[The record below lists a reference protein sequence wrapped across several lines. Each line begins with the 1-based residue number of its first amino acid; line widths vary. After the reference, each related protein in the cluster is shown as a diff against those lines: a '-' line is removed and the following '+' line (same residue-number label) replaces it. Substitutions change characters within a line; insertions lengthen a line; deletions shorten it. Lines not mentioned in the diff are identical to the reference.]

1 LVCLIISFTEILL
14 LNDEHF
20 VALRGP
26 FFTGIDL
33 IQPTDIH
40 MHQRDIQCERSD
52 VNSSTSAS
60 SVQPLENNIQT
71 KLLITIATNRTPE
84 KEKPCSQERS
94 VSHSPAMSS
103 DNKSSDS
110 KEKHDN
116 APEAVENS
124 TKISEAL
131 RPDLGAAEQAET
143 EESSKSQTKA
153 NYCRNVNRSE
163 LILLQPGQIS
173 HLHFPIGCN
182 VWWGLQF
189 QLDEKGATFNHG
201 TIHNVYFNFSSR
213 GFVYEVEQNDKTE
226 RIMLHE
232 EDIVYAPGS
241 PVYYFASKLLDDEAS
256 RIAGEVLY
264 CRTTTSSDNAKAV
277 KEYTLLTFGQ
287 NDKNQVMENVLPS
300 HIKFRS

>member
-1 LVCLIISFTEILL
+1 
-14 LNDEHF
+14 
-20 VALRGP
+20 
-26 FFTGIDL
+26 
-33 IQPTDIH
+33 
-40 MHQRDIQCERSD
+40 MHQRDTQCERSD
-52 VNSSTSAS
+52 VNLSTPAS
-60 SVQPLENNIQT
+60 SEQPLEDNIAT
-71 KLLITIATNRTPE
+71 KLSTTIATNRTPE
-84 KEKPCSQERS
+84 KEKQCSQERS

-103 DNKSSDS
+103 DNQSSDS
-110 KEKHDN
+110 NEKSGN

-124 TKISEAL
+124 AEISKAL
-131 RPDLGAAEQAET
+131 RPDLGAADQPET
-143 EESSKSQTKA
+143 EEKSKSQTKA

-163 LILLQPGQIS
+163 LILLHPGQIS

-182 VWWGLQF
+182 VWWGLQ
-189 QLDEKGATFNHG
+189 LDEKGATFYHG
-201 TIHNVYFNFSSR
+201 TIHNVYINFSSR

-226 RIMLHE
+226 RILLYE

-277 KEYTLLTFGQ
+277 KEYTLLAFGQ
-287 NDKNQVMENVLPS
+287 NDKNQVVENVLPS